1 MAMIGSDG
9 RIQEAVKLF
18 LARKGYLLSRHGAK
32 HRGGWMDQV
41 TRIKGERTLLL
52 SHGEACQLI
61 GAVQATA
68 KVSGEI
74 AEVGVAY
81 GASARLIVEHAAGRP
96 VHLFDT
102 FDGLPVPG
110 AIDSPRFVEGDFKSS
125 MEDVR
130 KYVGG
135 LQTHFY
141 RGLFPSTAG
150 PVESKKFSFVHLDVD
165 LYEST
170 RDSLKFFYPRLSP
183 GGILISHD
191 FVSSDGVDAAFRE
204 FFADKPEPVIELTG
218 YQCMFVKLA

>member
-1 MAMIGSDG
+1 
-9 RIQEAVKLF
+9 
-18 LARKGYLLSRHGAK
+18 
-32 HRGGWMDQV
+32 
-41 TRIKGERTLLL
+41 
-52 SHGEACQLI
+52 
-61 GAVQATA
+61 
-68 KVSGEI
+68 
-74 AEVGVAY
+74 
-81 GASARLIVEHAAGRP
+81 
-96 VHLFDT
+96 
-102 FDGLPVPG
+102 
-110 AIDSPRFVEGDFKSS
+110 